1 MIMAGS
7 IRLYGGGKSAMP
19 LLSERMPGFCTDTKE
34 LYIGTEGGNTLLAS
48 AKAARGEFDAVTI
61 KGYQLG
67 MTGDRLQLKDG
78 SGATRQLAFAA
89 ESAPALSEAAT
100 TEELIAAY
108 NGLIDRL
115 KACGA
120 MKE

>member
-1 MIMAGS
+1 MAGS
-7 IRLYGGGKSAMP
+7 IRLYGGSRETMP
-19 LLSERMPGFCTDTKE
+19 ALSERMPGFCTDTEE

-48 AKAARGEFDAVTI
+48 AKAARGEFDKVTL
-61 KGYQLG
+61 GGCQLG
-67 MTGDRLQLKDG
+67 VASGKLVLSGEDG
-78 SGATRQLAFAA
+78 QRQLAFAA
-89 ESAPALSEAAT
+89 ERADPLGEAAT
-100 TEELIAAY
+100 AEELIAAY